1 MDHQR
6 YSEQKSF
13 EALERVA
20 SRDIRDSRMSNFTDR
35 EDRDL
40 VQLAK
45 DYEDHQSRVCWAV
58 VAGKMK
64 YSKKCARVLRQ
75 RLTTLKITHG
85 KLLREFPAWYF
96 VPARRN
102 ATSARALHTNV
113 RKCALLPKP
122 AVCSTPVPTPVVV
135 PSLLSQSRPLTFD
148 LETFNELM
156 SARHNDAASIDTAN
170 DGLCESLAIPDK
182 PAPSTTFR
190 LSCDVSHDAVAS
202 IFAAVKR
209 SDVRQLP
216 GRADQNVGEVSLL
229 GITDMLEICRFMD
242 VGSGVDKAN
251 DGLCESLA
259 IPDKPAPSTTFR
271 LSCDV
276 SHDAVASIFAAVK
289 RSDVRQLPGRAD
301 QNVGEVSP
309 LGITDMIEIC
319 RFTCQDVFLD
329 VGSGVGNVVTQIALQ
344 SYVKDAIGVEMRS
357 DVAALGK
364 RLLRKAQETS
374 FPQLARVR
382 IIVRDIRDMV
392 EDVAPIAHATVLFS
406 SNILFSPSSNLAIH
420 RVCCM
425 LPSLRLLLLAAPACP
440 RHSSRCINEFC
451 AIWKLDESVVE
462 INSEF
467 RKAKVRLYVYG
478 RKFSVSP

>member
-1 MDHQR
+1 
-6 YSEQKSF
+6 
-13 EALERVA
+13 
-20 SRDIRDSRMSNFTDR
+20 MSNFTDR

-156 SARHNDAASIDTAN
+156 SARHDDAASIDT
-170 DGLCESLAIPDK
+170 
-182 PAPSTTFR
+182 
-190 LSCDVSHDAVAS
+190 
-202 IFAAVKR
+202 
-209 SDVRQLP
+209 
-216 GRADQNVGEVSLL
+216 
-229 GITDMLEICRFMD
+229 
-242 VGSGVDKAN
+242 AN